1 MINNKNKLIKIQ
13 KANYKNF
20 FLTHNYV
27 SDILDQLRKK
37 YQIKKINIQT
47 QKILKIMHITNFN
60 YRFDGRLHY
69 NTGRRINNG
78 FVRLG
83 HNVLTV
89 SDRDIIHNNKKI
101 SDLAGSKALQK
112 SIRNNFYNFKPDLII
127 LGHADNVSVE
137 TLN

>member
-27 SDILDQLRKK
+27 SDILDQLRKNIKLKNK
-37 YQIKKINIQT
+37 YTNT
-47 QKILKIMHITNFN
+47 KILKIMHITNFN

-101 SDLAGSKALQK
+101 SDLAGSKALQNQLE
-112 SIRNNFYNFKPDLII
+112 IIFII
-127 LGHADNVSVE
+127 LN
-137 TLN
+137 LI